1 MGFNKDAV
9 VLVDIPWKLSGNSKY
24 DGKQFILADE
34 LKSVSGV
41 HAISLGSAPMQEGYI
56 STQYDYDR
64 EGKEPISRLVFKK
77 WVDTGFI
84 RVYDLKL
91 LAGRNLRPSDTANE
105 LVINETAVHAF
116 GFTSPEDALGKRIG
130 QKDKKLPIVGVVK
143 DFHQQNFYKTID
155 PLALE
160 SQKDQLSTFNI
171 KLESRD
177 PAAWQGVLKAV
188 EKKWYQFYPAESF
201 SYTFYDETIEKMYA
215 QERHL
220 SRLINMA
227 TGIAIF
233 ISCLGLIGLA
243 VLTAFQ
249 RTREIGIRKVL
260 GASVFGIVQLLLKE
274 YVGLIGAAML
284 IATPIAWWAMNKWLQ
299 DFAYRIQ
306 IQWWMFALAGAAAL
320 TIALLTVGFH
330 ALKAARANPVKS
342 LRSE

>member
-1 MGFNKDAV
+1 M
-9 VLVDIPWKLSGNSKY
+9 
-24 DGKQFILADE
+24 E
-34 LKSVSGV
+34 
-41 HAISLGSAPMQEGYI
+41 EGY
-56 STQYDYDR
+56 SSSQYDYDR
-64 EGKEPISRLVFKK
+64 EGKEPVSRQVFRK
-77 WVDTGFI
+77 WVDTGFM

-91 LAGRNLRPSDTANE
+91 LAGRNLRPSDTPNE

-155 PLALE
+155 PLALA
-160 SQKDQLSTFNI
+160 SQKGNLSTFNI
-171 KLESRD
+171 KLEGKD
-177 PAAWQGVLKAV
+177 PATWQATLKSV
-188 EKKWYQFYPAESF
+188 EKKWYQFYPPESF
-201 SYTFYDETIEKMYA
+201 SYKFYDETIAKMYV

-227 TGIAIF
+227 TAIAIF

-249 RTREIGIRKVL
+249 RTKEIGIRKVL
-260 GASVFGIVQLLLKE
+260 GASVIGIVQLLLKE

-284 IATPIAWWAMNKWLQ
+284 IATPVAWWAMNQWLRN
-299 DFAYRIQ
+299 FAYRIQ

-320 TIALLTVGFH
+320 AIALLTVGFH